1 MKAFISSMVS
11 KNQTL
16 KHPNLIY
23 ITHQHRLYK
32 RMHINN
38 INLEAHLKVSQNNC
52 TLVIILRKRHQ
63 SQDIYSGKKSMGNT
77 RYGSKPARRQSDE
90 CIKMDYLVNSS
101 LSQYGT
107 NLVKNLT
114 SMQLLDQN
122 RVFEKQEKQFNIISY
137 QPKAYTPRLK
147 NYPRLTLEDKIIEK
161 RGPSQLQ

>member
-52 TLVIILRKRHQ
+52 KLVIILRKRHQ

-77 RYGSKPARRQSDE
+77 RYGSKPARR
-90 CIKMDYLVNSS
+90 
-101 LSQYGT
+101 
-107 NLVKNLT
+107 
-114 SMQLLDQN
+114 
-122 RVFEKQEKQFNIISY
+122 
-137 QPKAYTPRLK
+137 
-147 NYPRLTLEDKIIEK
+147 
-161 RGPSQLQ
+161 